1 MDKFKITEEEIN
13 QTILHSPYSLAD
25 SPANM
30 GLNAKEVKK
39 YFYQFIRFFANK
51 INIHLNDIGKTL
63 ENYDELCTAF
73 NLIDDLQEMDK
84 SLGAQIVSS
93 INVHNQSKDT
103 HADIREKVDGE
114 LLKHNISA
122 EAHDDIRKALK
133 ALLDKADVAYQL
145 ASGKSRVYSCEDVFD
160 VIDYLNENSDI
171 YAGDLFLVAS
181 QDEPDFT
188 VFEVGLSSVPN
199 GAEEI
204 DANDLALGKIQ
215 FTSGKSYYY
224 NGVRL
229 VASYGNLET
238 NLLAKNEDLEA
249 LEAELFKTVE
259 ETQKSLLALENALA
273 LKENAT
279 EILETAEQEITLLK
293 NVEYILGLI
302 SSLSLTLPEKTSGI
316 ESIVNF
322 RTGATAPTFDAPS
335 ELVFSGDDCSGG
347 RFYPI
352 THRIYEI
359 NIKEV
364 MGVLSA
370 RVGATDFEVIE

>member
-25 SPANM
+25 SPAGI

-39 YFYQFIRFFANK
+39 YFYQFIRVFANK

-73 NLIDDLQEMDK
+73 DLIDDLQETDK
-84 SLGAQIVSS
+84 ALGLQITTS
-93 INVHNQSKDT
+93 INEHNQKNDA
-103 HADIREKVDGE
+103 HMDIREKIENE
-114 LLKHNISA
+114 LLR
-122 EAHDDIRKALK
+122 HDVSVKSHEDIRKTLK
-133 ALLDKADVAYQL
+133 SLLDKADVAYRL

-160 VIDYLNENSDI
+160 VIEYINENSEI
-171 YAGDLFLVAS
+171 HAGDLFLVAN

-188 VFEVGLSSVPN
+188 VFEAGLSNVPN

-204 DANDLALGKIQ
+204 DVSDLANGEME
-215 FTSGKSYYY
+215 FVSGKSYYFG
-224 NGVRL
+224 GVRL

-238 NLLAKNEDLEA
+238 SLLAKNEDLEA
-249 LEAELFKTVE
+249 LENELFKSIE
-259 ETQKSLLALENALA
+259 ETENSLSALESALA

-279 EILETAEQEITLLK
+279 EMVETSEQEITLFK

-302 SSLSLTLPEKTSGI
+302 TSLAIALPEETSGI

-322 RTGATAPTFDAPS
+322 RTGAGAPSFDAPS
-335 ELVFSGDDCSGG
+335 EIVFSGDDCSGG

-359 NIKEV
+359 NVKEV
-364 MGVLSA
+364 MGILSA
-370 RVGATDFEVIE
+370 RVGATDYEVIE